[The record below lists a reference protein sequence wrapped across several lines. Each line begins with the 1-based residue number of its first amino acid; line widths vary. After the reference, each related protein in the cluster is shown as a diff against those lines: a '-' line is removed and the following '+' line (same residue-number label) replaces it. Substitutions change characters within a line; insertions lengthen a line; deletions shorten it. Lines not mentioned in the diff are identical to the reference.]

1 MNHVQK
7 WSPLL
12 LLLILLIAMPTMAA
26 PGKPDFG
33 PHIYADGAAWG
44 TKVTTALPA
53 PNGNNEHSFDKF
65 FVFTNGAEG
74 QLPVGEA
81 APRNPAYNGGRWET
95 YTTTWTEAGMMAHD
109 PLPVLKSYAEIMIH
123 ADLGHLDI
131 VEGPPRGGPPH
142 YFQCPLLP
150 VK

>member
-1 MNHVQK
+1 MNKVLR
-7 WSPLL
+7 WSPFLL
-12 LLLILLIAMPTMAA
+12 LLVLLIAMPALA
-26 PGKPDFG
+26 LPGKPFFT
-33 PHIYADGAAWG
+33 PHVYADGVAWG
-44 TKVTTALPA
+44 TKVTTILPA
-53 PNGNNEHSFDKF
+53 PKGNNEHSFDKF

-81 APRNPAYNGGRWET
+81 GPRNPAYNGGRWET
-95 YTTTWTEAGMMAHD
+95 YTATWTEAGMMAHD

-123 ADLGHLDI
+123 EDLGHLLV
-131 VEGPPRGGPPH
+131 VEGSPGPPPPP